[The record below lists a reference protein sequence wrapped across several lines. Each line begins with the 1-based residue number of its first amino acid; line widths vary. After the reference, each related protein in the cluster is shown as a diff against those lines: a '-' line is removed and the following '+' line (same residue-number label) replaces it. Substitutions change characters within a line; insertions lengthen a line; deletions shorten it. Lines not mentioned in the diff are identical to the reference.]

1 MPELPAAGNVLSGA
15 GGGKARVGAWQ
26 RGAFAIWR
34 GDGEGRKGREANGG
48 KKVICNA
55 CVVRNCML
63 GGGRGGI
70 SVSCDNLSRI
80 GPLHRVHAGR

>member
-1 MPELPAAGNVLSGA
+1 MPLNSWMRQHVPELPAAGNVLSGA

-34 GDGEGRKGREANGG
+34 ADGEGRKGREANGG

-63 GGGRGGI
+63 GGGRGGDF
-70 SVSCDNLSRI
+70 SEL
-80 GPLHRVHAGR
+80 